1 MYQLSDSQIDFILN
15 DIRARGVEIEGLQD
29 NLLDHVCCI
38 IEQHLE
44 ANGDFESFY
53 QKTIQTFFKDALW
66 EIEEETLLLLTFK
79 NYYTMKK
86 IMNGAGIFS
95 AITLLTGLYFKFSH
109 FPGAAILLILG
120 ISSASLIFLPLM
132 FVLKSKEKKSL
143 KDKLIIGLGG
153 IAAILLSMSILF
165 KVMYWPFAGLM
176 SYLALG
182 IIGFVFLPAY
192 FFTGIRNPET
202 KVNTVT
208 SSILILLGLSLIL
221 ILVRTPKSSLQID
234 VKNTRDF
241 VRSQQILDTEKRQ
254 LHQQQKADSL
264 HNVSDKLG
272 NTIISNC
279 DDLKAF
285 ILKSETG
292 VETLDENFETNN
304 ILLRDH
310 SIKGNPFEENSEIN
324 QVFESLRKQV
334 VEYNSKI
341 KTSSLSFL
349 PAKDTFLEYFEEG
362 VSGNSLH
369 TLSVLNQL
377 TQIQFIVLQNDR
389 DLLASN

>member
-15 DIRARGVEIEGLQD
+15 DISARGVEMEGLQE

-38 IEQHLE
+38 IEQNLE

-53 QKTIQTFFKDALW
+53 QKTISSFYKDALW

-95 AITLLTGLYFKFSH
+95 AITLLIGLYFKFSH

-120 ISSASLIFLPLM
+120 VSSASLIFLPLL
-132 FVLKSKEKKSL
+132 FVLKSKEKKNL

-153 IAAILLSMSILF
+153 IAAMLLSMSILF

-221 ILVRTPKSSLQID
+221 ILVRTPKSSLLID

-241 VRSQQILDTEKRQ
+241 VRSQQILDTERRQ
-254 LHQQQKADSL
+254 LHQQLKADSL
-264 HNVSDKLG
+264 QNESEKLG
-272 NTIISNC
+272 HTILSNC
-279 DDLKAF
+279 DQLKAF
-285 ILKSETG
+285 VLKSETG
-292 VETLDENFETNN
+292 VETLDENFEMNKVL
-304 ILLRDH
+304 IMDH
-310 SIKGNPFEENSEIN
+310 SFNGNPFEENSEIN
-324 QVFESLRKQV
+324 TVFESLKKQV
-334 VEYNSKI
+334 GEYNSKI
-341 KTSSLSFL
+341 KNTSLAIL
-349 PAKDTFLEYFEEG
+349 PAEDTFLGYFGEG
-362 VSGNSLH
+362 VSGNTLH
-369 TLSVLNQL
+369 TLGLLNQL
-377 TQIQFIVLQNDR
+377 TQIQFIVLQNNR
-389 DLLASN
+389 ELLASK

>member
-1 MYQLSDSQIDFILN
+1 MYQLSDTQIDFILD
-15 DIRARGVEIEGLQD
+15 DIRARGVEMEGLQD

-38 IEQHLE
+38 IEQNLE
-44 ANGDFESFY
+44 ANGDFENFY
-53 QKTIQTFFKDALW
+53 QKTIRLFYKDALW
-66 EIEEETLLLLTFK
+66 EIEEETLLVLTFK
-79 NYYTMKK
+79 HYYTMKK
-86 IMNGAGIFS
+86 IMIGAGIFS
-95 AITLLTGLYFKFSH
+95 AITLLSGLLFKFSH

-120 ISSASLIFLPLM
+120 ITSASLIFLPLM
-132 FVLKSKEKKSL
+132 FVLKSKEKKRL

-234 VKNTRDF
+234 VKNTRVF
-241 VRSQQILDTEKRQ
+241 LRSQQILNTERRQ
-254 LHQQQKADSL
+254 LHQQLNADSL
-264 HNVSDKLG
+264 QNDSDKLG
-272 NTIISNC
+272 TSILSNC
-279 DDLKAF
+279 DHLKAF
-285 ILKSETG
+285 ILKAETG
-292 VETLDENFETNN
+292 TETLDENFETNRVF
-304 ILLRDH
+304 LSDH
-310 SIKGNPFEENSEIN
+310 TIKGNPFAENSETN
-324 QVFESLRKQV
+324 QVFESLKKQV

-341 KTSSLSFL
+341 KSTPLSVLPAEDSFL
-349 PAKDTFLEYFEEG
+349 AYSGEG
-362 VSGNSLH
+362 LSDNSLH
-369 TLSVLNQL
+369 TLGVLNQL
-377 TQIQFIVLQNDR
+377 TQIQFIILQNNR
-389 DLLASN
+389 ELLASK